1 MKKNEDITRK
11 CIVTGEI
18 KDKSQLLRFVLTPER
33 QIVPDLYKKLPGK
46 GVYVSN
52 SYRVLE
58 QAIAKNVFS
67 KVLKKNV
74 KVSAELLQ
82 IVENVLHKNA
92 LNAIS
97 LAKKA
102 GNVVIGMDKVL
113 EALKADKVKFILE
126 ASDAGG
132 DGQKK
137 LSRYTEEMTVYRL
150 FSVEELDKALD
161 KVNTVYL
168 AFLKQEMSKMIQ
180 DNFEKLSEFL
190 KDKNDGDK
198 F

>member
-1 MKKNEDITRK
+1 MKKNEDIARK

-18 KDKSQLLRFVLTPER
+18 KDKSQLLRFVLTPDR

-52 SYRVLE
+52 SYRILA
-58 QAIAKNVFS
+58 QAISKNAFS

-74 KVSAELLQ
+74 KVNAELLQ

-126 ASDAGG
+126 ASDAGE

-137 LSRYTEEMTVYRL
+137 LNRYTEEMTVYRL

>member
-1 MKKNEDITRK
+1 MRK

-18 KDKSQLLRFVLTPER
+18 KEKSQLLRFVITPDK
-33 QIVPDLYKKLPGK
+33 QIVPDFYKKLPGK
-46 GVYVSN
+46 GVYVSI
-52 SYRVLE
+52 SYDVLQ

-74 KVSAELLQ
+74 KVSADLLQ
-82 IVENVLHKNA
+82 IVENILHKNA

-102 GNVVIGMDKVL
+102 GNTVIGMDKVL
-113 EALKADKVKFILE
+113 EALKAGKVQFILE
-126 ASDAGG
+126 ATDAGG

-137 LSRYTEEMTVYRL
+137 LSHYTENMQVYRL

-161 KVNTVYL
+161 KGNTVYL
-168 AFLKQEMSKMIQ
+168 AFLKQEMSKMVQ
-180 DNFEKLSEFL
+180 DNFEKLSTFL
-190 KDKNDGDK
+190 KDKNNGDK

>member
-11 CIVTGEI
+11 CIVTGEV
-18 KDKSQLLRFVLTPER
+18 KDKSQLLRFVFTPDR

-52 SYRVLE
+52 SYRVLA
-58 QAIAKNVFS
+58 QAISKNAFT

-74 KVSAELLQ
+74 KVNAELLQ
-82 IVENVLHKNA
+82 TVENVLHKNA

-102 GNVVIGMDKVL
+102 GSVVIGMDKVL

-126 ASDAGG
+126 ASDAGE

>member
-18 KDKSQLLRFVLTPER
+18 KEKSQLLRFVCAPDR
-33 QIVPDLYKKLPGK
+33 QIVPDFYKKLSGK

-52 SYRVLE
+52 SYQALE
-58 QAIAKNVFS
+58 QAIRKNLFS
-67 KVLKKNV
+67 KSLHKNARI
-74 KVSAELLQ
+74 SPNLLQ

-102 GNVVIGMDKVL
+102 GQVVIGLDKVL
-113 EALKADKVKFILE
+113 SALKTEQVAFVLE
-126 ASDAGG
+126 AQDAGE

-137 LSRYTEEMTVYRL
+137 LKHLVENISVYRL
-150 FSVEELDKALD
+150 FTIDELDKTLD
-161 KVNTVYL
+161 KGNTVYL
-168 AFLKQEMSKMIQ
+168 AFLESKTAEMVR
-180 DNFEKLSEFL
+180 DNFDKLSEFI
-190 KDKNDGDK
+190 KDKNNGDGI
-198 F
+198 